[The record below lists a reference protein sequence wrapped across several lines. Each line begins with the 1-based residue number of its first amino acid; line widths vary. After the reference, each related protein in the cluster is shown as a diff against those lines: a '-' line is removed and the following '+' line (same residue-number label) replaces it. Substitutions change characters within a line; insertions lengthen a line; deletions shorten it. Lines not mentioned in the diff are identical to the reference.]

1 MQGKRI
7 GDVVNRMHVAMP
19 KPRDGT
25 ARPPVIPPSVA
36 AARARQDASTSKRT
50 ERDLQVSTSATL
62 PRQSGVWGAR
72 K

>member
-19 KPRDGT
+19 KARDDT

-36 AARARQDASTSKRT
+36 AARARQDVSTSKRT
-50 ERDLQVSTSATL
+50 EKDLQVRPSGTL
-62 PRQSGVWGAR
+62 PRQPGVWGTR